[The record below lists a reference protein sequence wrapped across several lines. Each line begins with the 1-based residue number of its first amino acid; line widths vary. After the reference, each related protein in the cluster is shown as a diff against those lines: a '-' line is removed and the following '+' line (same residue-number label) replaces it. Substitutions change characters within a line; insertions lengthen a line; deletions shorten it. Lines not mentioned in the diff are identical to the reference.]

1 MTNLKSFNFS
11 YSSICVAIISLLA
24 SSNILA
30 MNDGFFQN
38 GVTSSSERDEEGRA
52 RESDVNRTKASVLP
66 KNAATK
72 TITNFTSS
80 LRCMDELFLA
90 NGKKD
95 IAITSP
101 GIPDATGKARAGD
114 KYMLTT
120 AISNMTKRSGAFIFT
135 DFLMDASQIDGALSR
150 YRKETN
156 NQPTYYITGAVTQLD
171 DNAVKESK
179 GAGFSFPWFDS
190 GYAKDKTYDVISM
203 DMYVVETATGRIL
216 QETSTANTMVIT
228 KESRSGE
235 VGGKIFTLGLSFSK
249 DVSRSEGV
257 GATYRTLIELGLIE
271 TLGKFTRVPYWKC
284 LDNESSSNPEFID
297 KVREWYDVANASER
311 ILFVQRKLKGMSRYI
326 GSLDGEMNDDLKKS
340 IMEYQVA
347 AGLIPNGQINFD
359 LYFSLKDDVQNQL
372 AALPTEPAK
381 KVITQAEAFAKPQ
394 SGTVANEASVQ
405 VSFNSDR
412 GNTPTYKVGEFLD
425 LKMMLSEKGTAYCF
439 YEDVAKNTARIFP
452 NRFHRD
458 SMLNGKQVIS
468 LTPKGFKIV
477 FDKQG
482 QERIACIA
490 SDRALISPTN
500 LSEAPDL
507 EPLKTKSLEEIIYQ
521 FKKINPVMNSN
532 IFNINIK

>member
-1 MTNLKSFNFS
+1 MKNYQSFSFTAV
-11 YSSICVAIISLLA
+11 YMATASLFA
-24 SSNILA
+24 SSSVLA
-30 MNDGFFQN
+30 MNDGFFQD
-38 GVTSSSERDEEGRA
+38 GVTSSSERASDTRT
-52 RESDVNRTKASVLP
+52 RESDVNRAKTAVLP
-66 KNAATK
+66 KNSATK
-72 TITNFTSS
+72 TITNFTSA

-120 AISNMTKRSGAFIFT
+120 AISNMTRKSGAFIFT
-135 DFLMDASQIDGALSR
+135 DFLMDASQIDGALSK

-179 GAGFSFPWFDS
+179 GAGFSLPWFDS
-190 GYAKDKTYDVISM
+190 GYAKDKTHDVISM

-216 QETSTANTMVIT
+216 QETSTSNTMVIA
-228 KESRSGE
+228 KENRSGE
-235 VGGKIFTLGLSFSK
+235 LGGKIFTLGLSFSK

-284 LDNESSSNPEFID
+284 LDNESSSNPEFVD

-311 ILFVQRKLKGMSRYI
+311 ILFVQRKLKGMSRYM

-340 IMEYQVA
+340 ITEYQIA
-347 AGLIPNGQINFD
+347 AGLTPNGQVNFD
-359 LYFSLKDDVQNQL
+359 LYFSLKDDIQNQL

-381 KVITQAEAFAKPQ
+381 KVIAQAEAFAKPQ
-394 SGTVANEASVQ
+394 SGAVTNETSVQ
-405 VSFNSDR
+405 INFNSDR
-412 GNTPTYKVGEFLD
+412 GNTPAYKVGEFLD

-458 SMLNGKQVIS
+458 SMLNGKQAIS
-468 LTPKGFKIV
+468 LTTKGFKIV

-490 SDRALISPTN
+490 SDRALIAPTS
-500 LSEAPDL
+500 LSEALDL
-507 EPLKTKSLEEIIYQ
+507 ETLKTKSLEEIISQ
-521 FKKINPVMNSN
+521 FKKINPIMNSN
-532 IFNINIK
+532 IININVK